1 MNKWPSRSILVSQN
15 QELRIKLRSADE
27 TIDAQS
33 QLIVR
38 QLDEIEVLK
47 RKVRALM
54 IPECIETRER
64 RVEIVLRYDEVSQKV
79 SWGVDAA
86 R

>member
-64 RVEIVLRYDEVSQKV
+64 RVEIVVLRASEIVTRV
-79 SWGVDAA
+79 LHVE
-86 R
+86 